1 MGWEEEGEEAAQGSC
16 QGSIHCNRFL
26 EHQNTFCICMG
37 MLTSL
42 YDMYTLTHGEGN
54 CTGWSFSMYHF
65 QVVAIVS
72 FQGAA
77 AQNELETQALELLV
91 NFAHKMEQEGLMPNL
106 SEEVSGVPS
115 NGSGA
120 QPTVE
125 GSKAKQAG
133 APPLQ
138 ASMLSSPSIGSSCSL
153 AQSGTPVMAP
163 PPSQS
168 LPRSL
173 QQGSLRHELPG
184 PVPECLQSTK
194 GAAEAFFHFQW
205 VYLCP
210 RCTMD
215 SHYSVL
221 FHWEFWILCQLCML
235 RKSL

>member
-1 MGWEEEGEEAAQGSC
+1 
-16 QGSIHCNRFL
+16 
-26 EHQNTFCICMG
+26 
-37 MLTSL
+37 
-42 YDMYTLTHGEGN
+42 
-54 CTGWSFSMYHF
+54 MYHF

-106 SEEVSGVPS
+106 SEEVSGVQS

-138 ASMLSSPSIGSSCSL
+138 ASMLSSPSTGSSCSL

-194 GAAEAFFHFQW
+194 GRL
-205 VYLCP
+205 V
-210 RCTMD
+210 CTPEQMKKFLYGTQQKL
-215 SHYSVL
+215 SSTSSGSTSVQDVP
-221 FHWEFWILCQLCML
+221 WILITLFCSIGSFEYCV
-235 RKSL
+235 SCVC